1 MKKLLTTVVMGA
13 TFLLASCGTKTTS
26 VTSTTQENSKTVSP
40 SYS

>member
-13 TFLLASCGTKTTS
+13 TFLLASCGTKTTN
-26 VTSTTQENSKTVSP
+26 VTPTTQENSKTVSP

>member
-1 MKKLLTTVVMGA
+1 MGA